1 MRQWFILSLSAAS
14 LLLSGCDGVRKTLG
28 LERDPPDE
36 FSVVSRAPISLPPD
50 FNSLPTP
57 QTPKHGHETKNYV
70 MGAPDKRPQEESP
83 QIKVQKTI
91 LGQSSPQGFSNK
103 GKLTPGE
110 KAFIAR
116 LDQSLGTQGIMRESI
131 PDVRATVDQETHFRT
146 NNEKTWVKELL
157 FWQKDAAHKKE
168 ALNASEEYQKLHGTL
183 PGEDAVT
190 Q

>member
-1 MRQWFILSLSAAS
+1 MRQWLILSLAAAS
-14 LLLSGCDGVRKTLG
+14 IILTGCDDVRKTLG

-57 QTPKHGHETKNYV
+57 QTPKHGHDTKNYV
-70 MGAPDKRPQEESP
+70 LGAPDKRPQEESP
-83 QIKVQKTI
+83 QIKAQKTI
-91 LGQSSPQGFSNK
+91 LGHSPSQALSQK

-110 KAFIAR
+110 KAFIAHI
-116 LDQSLGTQGIMRESI
+116 DQSLKTQGITRESI
-131 PDVRATVDQETHFRT
+131 PDVRAAVDQETHFQT